1 MLAVV
6 IAGDC
11 ARADI
16 RARADP
22 GVAQIAEVVGFGPLA
37 QAGLFQLHEVAHVGV
52 GFQFRAG
59 AQPRKRPHKRALAH
73 TSILQ
78 MRKGADFRALADQG
92 VAHHAVRGHG
102 CAAPD
107 LGPAADFTG
116 AAQFRAGLHPGQ
128 GAHPDQVRRVQ
139 NHARG
144 QQLFRR
150 AGAQQFFQAGKF
162 QRGVDAQ
169 QTVVPAAFHAAHRII
184 FRHGQT
190 NDVRD
195 VVFAALI
202 VVVQAGQQRLHGGQA
217 EPVHARVDF
226 AAFRAVAGRI
236 VILGLHDAEHPALL
250 AHHPA
255 VRAGI
260 VRHDGGK
267 GQIRARGLSQEIAHQ
282 GFGEQRRVAVDHQQM
297 GAARFGQRGQS
308 LHQSVTR
315 AELFGLKNQAG
326 VRKGRLHHLGPVSH
340 HHPDIF
346 SKNRPQGHAHI
357 GQHGLAQN
365 RLQNLGPVRVH
376 AGALAR
382 RQNES
387 RVFRHTEI
395 SLRRRASGETELRRQ
410 SNSVFGAKRQAA
422 ASTAG
427 KLRP

>member
-1 MLAVV
+1 M
-6 IAGDC
+6 
-11 ARADI
+11 
-16 RARADP
+16 
-22 GVAQIAEVVGFGPLA
+22 
-37 QAGLFQLHEVAHVGV
+37 
-52 GFQFRAG
+52 
-59 AQPRKRPHKRALAH
+59 
-73 TSILQ
+73 
-78 MRKGADFRALADQG
+78 
-92 VAHHAVRGHG
+92 
-102 CAAPD
+102 
-107 LGPAADFTG
+107 
-116 AAQFRAGLHPGQ
+116 
-128 GAHPDQVRRVQ
+128 Q

-150 AGAQQFFQAGKF
+150 AGAQQFFHAGKL

-169 QTVVPAAFHAAHRII
+169 QAVVPAAFHAAHRVI
-184 FRHGQT
+184 FRHGQA

-202 VVVQAGQQRLHGGQA
+202 VVVQARQQRLHGGQT

-236 VILGLHDAEHPALL
+236 IILGLHDADHPAQF

-267 GQIRARGLSQEIAHQ
+267 GQIRARGLGQEIAHQ
-282 GFGEQRRVAVDHQQM
+282 GFREQRRVAVDHQQM
-297 GAARFGQRGQS
+297 GTSGFGQRGQG
-308 LHQSVTR
+308 LHQGVPR
-315 AELFGLKNQAG
+315 AELLGLENQTG
-326 VRKGRLHHLGPVSH
+326 VRKCRLHHPGPVSH

-346 SKNRPQGHAHI
+346 SKKRPQGRAHI

-382 RQNES
+382 RQNKS

-395 SLRRRASGETELRRQ
+395 SLRRRASGETESRRQ

-427 KLRP
+427 KRRP